1 MHTEGA
7 AYHRGMHQMTSAGV
21 DRSRAKHTIL
31 RNPFMAG
38 LRCINCHRE
47 YPIQDVPLGCPVC
60 ASQGTPSSLEVVY
73 SEGPTSLFSA
83 SSGYRWGAWLPYAQG
98 ISLAE
103 GNTPCLELPALA
115 KQLGIGRLSA
125 KHEGM
130 NPTGSHKDR
139 MSAQAISRA
148 LEVGATSVVLA
159 SSGNAAVSAAAYCA
173 LAGMRCEVA
182 TYGDM
187 PEPYA
192 RALRRFGAKRVVFE
206 RSMDRWEHVRRQV
219 EHEGAFPLTNYSV
232 PAVGSP
238 VFGVE
243 GYRAVALELVAEGC
257 LPDHILIPTSR
268 GDLLWGVYSGLRD
281 LLTTG
286 IIAHMPKLWAVEPF
300 ARLSQVLA
308 GATVQSE
315 FAGQTAQFS
324 IAGSTVTLQQKL
336 AVTRSGG
343 GAVAV
348 NDSDAS
354 RGVSAM
360 ASQGLWVELCAGA
373 GVAALST
380 LRGLGQ
386 IAATDHALLLLTA
399 KGDRDTFDPIE

>member
-1 MHTEGA
+1 
-7 AYHRGMHQMTSAGV
+7 MTYVGV
-21 DRSRAKHTIL
+21 GRTQPKLTVL
-31 RNPFMAG
+31 RNPSMVG
-38 LRCINCHRE
+38 LRCINCHRN
-47 YPIQDVPLGCPVC
+47 YPIQDLPRGCPSC
-60 ASQGTPSSLEVVY
+60 ASLGTPSSLEVVY
-73 SEGPTSLFSA
+73 SATPTSLLGS
-83 SSGYRWGAWLPYAQG
+83 SSGYRWGGWLPYTQG
-98 ISLAE
+98 ASLAE

-148 LEVGATSVVLA
+148 MDVGARSVALA

-173 LAGMRCEVA
+173 LAGLGCEVA

-192 RALRRFGAKRVVFE
+192 RALRRFGAKRMVFE

-219 EHEGAFPLTNYSV
+219 EQEGAFPLTNYSV

-243 GYRAVALELVAEGC
+243 GYRAVALEIVAEGC
-257 LPDHILIPTSR
+257 LPDHILVPTSR
-268 GDLLWGVYSGLRD
+268 GDLLWGIYSGLRD
-281 LLTTG
+281 MLATG
-286 IIAHMPKLWAVEPF
+286 LIAHMPKLWAVEPF
-300 ARLSQVLA
+300 ERLSHVLA
-308 GATVQSE
+308 GAALQSE

-348 NDSDAS
+348 NDADAS
-354 RGVSAM
+354 KGARAL

-373 GVAALST
+373 GLAALST